1 MRLQSERF
9 LTKLVEPGADPQYPA
24 YTGSEPCSTIGNDF
38 YCDDLTH
45 EYDEILFKACNG
57 CPLLKD
63 CFNWALHNERFYYWG
78 ASTAADRHKIRK
90 QFNIK
95 IHERWSQSA

>member
-9 LTKLVEPGADPQYPA
+9 LAGLVKSDADPQYPA
-24 YTGSEPCSTIGNDF
+24 YTGTEPCSTIGVQF
-38 YCDDLTH
+38 YCDDVNH

-78 ASTAADRHKIRK
+78 ASTAADRLKIRK
-90 QFNIK
+90 QLGIK
-95 IHERWSQSA
+95 IDERWSHSA